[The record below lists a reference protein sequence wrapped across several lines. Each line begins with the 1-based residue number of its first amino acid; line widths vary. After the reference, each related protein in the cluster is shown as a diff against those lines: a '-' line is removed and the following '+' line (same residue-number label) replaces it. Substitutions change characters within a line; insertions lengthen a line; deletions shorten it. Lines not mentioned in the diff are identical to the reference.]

1 MKQEKNTDCVTIYSV
16 TINTKKILKNR
27 SNGSIIETHYKKRG
41 NLLNKEDVIKNKN
54 EAIKMMTDYLDNCLA
69 IDDNSNI
76 KKVNL
81 ISYWQKDYI
90 NYIKD
95 ENNFKPINLKTYER
109 GDIIKVNLG
118 FNIGSELGG
127 LHYCVVIDKKNNRNS
142 PVVTVI
148 PLSSQKTDKINKN
161 SIMLG
166 NDIYNKL
173 VKKSNKLLE
182 DSKIEIEDNKN
193 QLLIETKKLTENNA
207 TSDEIYLKTT
217 KLNNNITEA
226 YKKLELAEKINKE
239 VQKMKYGSIAI
250 INQIRVI
257 SKQRIYDPKTE
268 FDILSGIKLSN
279 ENLNLIDEKMKK
291 IFIKN

>member
-1 MKQEKNTDCVTIYSV
+1 M
-16 TINTKKILKNR
+16 
-27 SNGSIIETHYKKRG
+27 
-41 NLLNKEDVIKNKN
+41 NKEDVIKNKN

-95 ENNFKPINLKTYER
+95 EKNFNPINLKTYER

-173 VKKSNKLLE
+173 VEKSNKLLE
-182 DSKIEIEDNKN
+182 DSKIEIEENKN
-193 QLLIETKKLTENNA
+193 KLLIETKKLTENNA

-217 KLNNNITEA
+217 ELNNNITET

-239 VQKMKYGSIAI
+239 VQKMKSGSIAI

-279 ENLNLIDEKMKK
+279 ENLDLIDEKIRKM
-291 IFIKN
+291 FIKN

>member
-1 MKQEKNTDCVTIYSV
+1 M
-16 TINTKKILKNR
+16 
-27 SNGSIIETHYKKRG
+27 
-41 NLLNKEDVIKNKN
+41 NKELIIQNKN

-69 IDDNSNI
+69 INDSANN

-81 ISYWQKDYI
+81 IAYWQKDYI

-95 ENNFKPINLKTYER
+95 ENNFNPAKLKSYKR

-142 PVVTVI
+142 PVVTII
-148 PLSSQKTDKINKN
+148 PLSSQKTDNINKN
-161 SIMLG
+161 SVILG

-173 VKKSNKLLE
+173 VEKSNKLLE
-182 DSKIEIEDNKN
+182 DSKKKIEENKEK
-193 QLLIETKKLTENNA
+193 LSLETKKLKQNNA
-207 TSDEIYLKTT
+207 TLNKIYLKSIE
-217 KLNNNITEA
+217 LNINVSEA
-226 YKKLELAEKINKE
+226 YKKLELAEKIYKE
-239 VQKMKYGSIAI
+239 VQKMKNGSIAI

-268 FDILSGIKLSN
+268 FDILSGVKLSN
-279 ENLNLIDEKMKK
+279 ENLDLIDDRMKK
-291 IFIKN
+291 MFIKI

>member
-1 MKQEKNTDCVTIYSV
+1 M
-16 TINTKKILKNR
+16 
-27 SNGSIIETHYKKRG
+27 
-41 NLLNKEDVIKNKN
+41 NKELIIQNKN

-69 IDDNSNI
+69 INDSANN

-81 ISYWQKDYI
+81 IAYWQKDYI

-95 ENNFKPINLKTYER
+95 ENNFNPAKLKSYKR

-142 PVVTVI
+142 PVVTII
-148 PLSSQKTDKINKN
+148 PLSSQKTDNINKN
-161 SIMLG
+161 SVILG

-173 VKKSNKLLE
+173 VEKSNKLLE
-182 DSKIEIEDNKN
+182 DSKKKIEENKEK
-193 QLLIETKKLTENNA
+193 LSLETKKLKQNNA
-207 TSDEIYLKTT
+207 TLNKIYLKSIE
-217 KLNNNITEA
+217 LNINVSEA
-226 YKKLELAEKINKE
+226 YKKLELAEKIYKE
-239 VQKMKYGSIAI
+239 VQKMKNGSIAI

-279 ENLNLIDEKMKK
+279 ENLDLIDDRMKK
-291 IFIKN
+291 MFIKI